1 MMTQISGY
9 VCLAMAVVMLV
20 GGLHLSHDTAIGYA
34 GIAVALAIGAIAY
47 RVLKVSPSS

>member
-1 MMTQISGY
+1 MMKQVAGY
-9 VCLAMAVVMLV
+9 VCLALAVVMLV

-34 GIAVALAIGAIAY
+34 AIAFALFVGAVAF